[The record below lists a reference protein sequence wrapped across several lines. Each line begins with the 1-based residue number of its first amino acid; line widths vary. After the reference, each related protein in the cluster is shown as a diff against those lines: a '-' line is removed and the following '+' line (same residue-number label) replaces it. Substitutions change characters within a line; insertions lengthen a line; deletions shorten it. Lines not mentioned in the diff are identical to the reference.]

1 MGKQAKK
8 AGSKF
13 GGLWTKQK
21 LLIIEEYLKCYA
33 YALKNTK
40 VNRIYIDAFAGSGVT
55 ELDNDVNH
63 SDSLF
68 DMFPDL
74 QCEKVESETMIEGSA
89 LLSLKYD
96 FDEYYFLELDE
107 ERLNKLKEN
116 IEAKYPDKL
125 TKIHFIK
132 GDSNKTLVEVL
143 EKITPYDRCLMFLDP
158 YALELNWETLEK
170 ISRGVGNDVWYLFPL
185 HALTRVLP
193 KDRTK
198 LNKNEKLVSKMLG
211 TEDWEDTLYEESD
224 QTNMFGV
231 VETNRVSFEELK
243 PFLIDRF
250 KSIFKFVSKDTT
262 LLLNSKNSPLFL
274 LCFMMTNDSEK
285 AQNLAQKFVSG
296 IKKGMEK
303 LK

>member
-1 MGKQAKK
+1 
-8 AGSKF
+8 
-13 GGLWTKQK
+13 
-21 LLIIEEYLKCYA
+21 
-33 YALKNTK
+33 
-40 VNRIYIDAFAGSGVT
+40 
-55 ELDNDVNH
+55 
-63 SDSLF
+63 
-68 DMFPDL
+68 
-74 QCEKVESETMIEGSA
+74 
-89 LLSLKYD
+89 
-96 FDEYYFLELDE
+96 
-107 ERLNKLKEN
+107 
-116 IEAKYPDKL
+116 
-125 TKIHFIK
+125 
-132 GDSNKTLVEVL
+132 
-143 EKITPYDRCLMFLDP
+143 MFLDP